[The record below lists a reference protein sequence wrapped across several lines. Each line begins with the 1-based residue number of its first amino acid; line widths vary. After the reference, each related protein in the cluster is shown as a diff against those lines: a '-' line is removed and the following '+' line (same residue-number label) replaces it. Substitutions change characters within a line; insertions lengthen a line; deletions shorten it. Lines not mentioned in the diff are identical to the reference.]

1 MKCIKKLV
9 ALTLA
14 AVLVL
19 AMLTACGGTDPEAH
33 VLEVHVLEVLN
44 QLRTETYNQSALTRS
59 SEADTNA
66 QNAAAVLKNYYEGS
80 ATKDEL
86 WNSTMQMQQTLA
98 EGCTYKGQMIFR
110 NPDSVTKE
118 SFDNYKSTVS
128 RIDSQYVGAA
138 TFSACGWTYTI
149 VVVY

>member
-1 MKCIKKLV
+1 MKMFKKIM
-9 ALTLA
+9 AAALA
-14 AVLVL
+14 AVMVL

-33 VLEVHVLEVLN
+33 VLEVLN
-44 QLRTETYNQSALTRS
+44 QLRTETYSQSALTRS
-59 SEADTNA
+59 SEADTSA

-86 WNSTMQMQQTLA
+86 WDSTMQMQQTLA

-110 NPDSVTKE
+110 DPNSVTKE

-128 RIDSQYVGAA
+128 RSDSQYVGAA

>member
-1 MKCIKKLV
+1 MKLFKKIM
-9 ALTLA
+9 AAALA
-14 AVLVL
+14 AVMVL

-33 VLEVHVLEVLN
+33 VLEVLN
-44 QLRTETYNQSALTRS
+44 QLRTETYSQSALTRS

-80 ATKDEL
+80 ATKEEL

-110 NPDSVTKE
+110 DPDSVTKE

-128 RIDSQYVGAA
+128 KSDSQYVGAA

>member
-1 MKCIKKLV
+1 MKMFKKIM
-9 ALTLA
+9 AAALA
-14 AVLVL
+14 AVMVL
-19 AMLTACGGTDPEAH
+19 AMLTACTGAGSGNE
-33 VLEVHVLEVLN
+33 EQVLN
-44 QLRTETYNQSALTRS
+44 ALNQTCTQNYGLNALTRS
-59 SEADTNA
+59 EEADANA

-110 NPDSVTKE
+110 DPDSVTKE

>member
-1 MKCIKKLV
+1 MKMFKKIMAV
-9 ALTLA
+9 ALA
-14 AVLVL
+14 AVMML
-19 AMLTACGGTDPEAH
+19 AMMTACGGTDPEAH
-33 VLEVHVLEVLN
+33 VLEVLN
-44 QLRTETYNQSALTRS
+44 QLRTETYSQSALTRS

-80 ATKDEL
+80 ATKEEL

-110 NPDSVTKE
+110 DPNSVTKE

-128 RIDSQYVGAA
+128 RSDSQYVGAA

>member
-19 AMLTACGGTDPEAH
+19 AMLTACGGADPEAH

-110 NPDSVTKE
+110 DPDSVTKE

>member
-1 MKCIKKLV
+1 MFKKIMAV
-9 ALTLA
+9 ALA
-14 AVLVL
+14 AVMML
-19 AMLTACGGTDPEAH
+19 AMMTACGGTDPEAH
-33 VLEVHVLEVLN
+33 VLEVLN
-44 QLRTETYNQSALTRS
+44 QLRTETYSQSALTRS

-86 WNSTMQMQQTLA
+86 WDSTMQMQQTLA

-110 NPDSVTKE
+110 DPNSVTKE

-128 RIDSQYVGAA
+128 RSDSQYVGAA

>member
-86 WNSTMQMQQTLA
+86 WNSTMQMQQILA

-110 NPDSVTKE
+110 DPDSVTKE

>member
-1 MKCIKKLV
+1 MKMFKKIM
-9 ALTLA
+9 AAALA
-14 AVLVL
+14 AMMVL

-33 VLEVHVLEVLN
+33 VLEVLN
-44 QLRTETYNQSALTRS
+44 QLRTETYSQSALTRS

-86 WNSTMQMQQTLA
+86 WDSTMQMQQTLA

-110 NPDSVTKE
+110 DPNSVTKE

-128 RIDSQYVGAA
+128 RSDSQYVGAA

-149 VVVY
+149 IVVY

>member
-1 MKCIKKLV
+1 MKMFKKIM
-9 ALTLA
+9 AAALA
-14 AVLVL
+14 AVMVL
-19 AMLTACGGTDPEAH
+19 AMLTACTGAGSGNE
-33 VLEVHVLEVLN
+33 EQVLN
-44 QLRTETYNQSALTRS
+44 ALNQTRTQNYGLNALTRNE
-59 SEADTNA
+59 EADANA

-110 NPDSVTKE
+110 DPDSVTKE

>member
-14 AVLVL
+14 AVLAL
-19 AMLTACGGTDPEAH
+19 TMLTACGGTDPEAH

-80 ATKDEL
+80 AAKDEL

-110 NPDSVTKE
+110 DPDSVTKE

>member
-1 MKCIKKLV
+1 MKMFKKIMAV
-9 ALTLA
+9 ALA
-14 AVLVL
+14 AVMML
-19 AMLTACGGTDPEAH
+19 AMMTACGGTDPEAH
-33 VLEVHVLEVLN
+33 VLEVLN
-44 QLRTETYNQSALTRS
+44 QLRTETYSQSALTRS

-80 ATKDEL
+80 ATKEEL

-110 NPDSVTKE
+110 DPDSVTKE
-118 SFDNYKSTVS
+118 SFDNYRSTVS
-128 RIDSQYVGAA
+128 RSDSQYVGAA

>member
-1 MKCIKKLV
+1 MKMFKKIM
-9 ALTLA
+9 AAALA
-14 AVLVL
+14 AVMVL

-33 VLEVHVLEVLN
+33 VLEVLN
-44 QLRTETYNQSALTRS
+44 QLRTETYSQSALTRS

-86 WNSTMQMQQTLA
+86 WDSTMQMQQTLA

-110 NPDSVTKE
+110 DPNSVTKE

-128 RIDSQYVGAA
+128 RSDSQYVGAA

>member
-1 MKCIKKLV
+1 MKLFKKIM
-9 ALTLA
+9 AAALA
-14 AVLVL
+14 AVMVL
-19 AMLTACGGTDPEAH
+19 AMLTACGGTDPEA
-33 VLEVHVLEVLN
+33 HVLEVLN

-110 NPDSVTKE
+110 DPDSVTKE

>member
-1 MKCIKKLV
+1 MKMFKKIM
-9 ALTLA
+9 AAALA
-14 AVLVL
+14 AVMVL
-19 AMLTACGGTDPEAH
+19 AMLTACTGAGSGNE
-33 VLEVHVLEVLN
+33 EQVLN
-44 QLRTETYNQSALTRS
+44 ALNQTRTQNYGLNALTRS
-59 SEADTNA
+59 EEADANA

-110 NPDSVTKE
+110 DPDSVTKE

-128 RIDSQYVGAA
+128 RIDSQ
-138 TFSACGWTYTI
+138 
-149 VVVY
+149 

>member
-1 MKCIKKLV
+1 MKMFKKIM
-9 ALTLA
+9 AAALA
-14 AVLVL
+14 AVMVL
-19 AMLTACGGTDPEAH
+19 AMLTACGGTDPEA
-33 VLEVHVLEVLN
+33 HVLEVLN

-59 SEADTNA
+59 SEADTIA

-80 ATKDEL
+80 ATKEEL

-110 NPDSVTKE
+110 DPDSVTKE

>member
-1 MKCIKKLV
+1 MKMFKKIM
-9 ALTLA
+9 AAALA
-14 AVLVL
+14 AVMVL
-19 AMLTACGGTDPEAH
+19 AMLTACTGAGSGNE
-33 VLEVHVLEVLN
+33 EQVLN
-44 QLRTETYNQSALTRS
+44 ALNQTRTQNYGLNALTRS
-59 SEADTNA
+59 EEADANA

-110 NPDSVTKE
+110 DPDSVTKE

-128 RIDSQYVGAA
+128 RIDSPYVGAA
-138 TFSACGWTYTI
+138 TFPAFGRT
-149 VVVY
+149 

>member
-1 MKCIKKLV
+1 MKMFKKIM
-9 ALTLA
+9 AAALA
-14 AVLVL
+14 AVMVL
-19 AMLTACGGTDPEAH
+19 AMLTACGGTDPEA
-33 VLEVHVLEVLN
+33 HVLEVLN

-110 NPDSVTKE
+110 DPDSVTKE
-118 SFDNYKSTVS
+118 SFDNYTSTVS

>member
-1 MKCIKKLV
+1 MKMFKKIM
-9 ALTLA
+9 AAALA
-14 AVLVL
+14 AVMVL

-33 VLEVHVLEVLN
+33 VLEVLN
-44 QLRTETYNQSALTRS
+44 QLRTETYSQSALTRS

-86 WNSTMQMQQTLA
+86 WDSTMQMQQTLA

-110 NPDSVTKE
+110 DPNSVTKE
-118 SFDNYKSTVS
+118 SFDNYKSTVNRS
-128 RIDSQYVGAA
+128 DSQYVGAA

>member
-1 MKCIKKLV
+1 MKMFKKIM
-9 ALTLA
+9 AAALA
-14 AVLVL
+14 AVMVL
-19 AMLTACGGTDPEAH
+19 AMLTACTGAGSSNE
-33 VLEVHVLEVLN
+33 EQVLN
-44 QLRTETYNQSALTRS
+44 ALNQPRTQNYGLNALTRS
-59 SEADTNA
+59 EEADANA

-110 NPDSVTKE
+110 DPDSVTKE

>member
-1 MKCIKKLV
+1 MKMFKKIM
-9 ALTLA
+9 AAALA
-14 AVLVL
+14 AVRGL
-19 AMLTACGGTDPEAH
+19 AMLTACTGAGSGNE
-33 VLEVHVLEVLN
+33 EQVLN
-44 QLRTETYNQSALTRS
+44 ALNQTRTQNYGLNALTRS
-59 SEADTNA
+59 EEADANA

-110 NPDSVTKE
+110 DPDSVTKE

>member
-1 MKCIKKLV
+1 MKMFKKIM
-9 ALTLA
+9 AAALA
-14 AVLVL
+14 AVMVL

-33 VLEVHVLEVLN
+33 VLEVLN
-44 QLRTETYNQSALTRS
+44 QLRTETYSQSALTRS

-110 NPDSVTKE
+110 DPDSVTKE

>member
-1 MKCIKKLV
+1 MKMFKKIM
-9 ALTLA
+9 AAALA
-14 AVLVL
+14 AVMVL
-19 AMLTACGGTDPEAH
+19 AMLTACTGAGSGNE
-33 VLEVHVLEVLN
+33 EQVLN
-44 QLRTETYNQSALTRS
+44 ALNQTRTQNYGLNALTRS
-59 SEADTNA
+59 EEADANA

-110 NPDSVTKE
+110 GPDSVTKE

>member
-1 MKCIKKLV
+1 MKMFKKIMAV
-9 ALTLA
+9 ALA
-14 AVLVL
+14 AVMML
-19 AMLTACGGTDPEAH
+19 AMMTACGGTDPEA
-33 VLEVHVLEVLN
+33 HVLEVLN

-59 SEADTNA
+59 SEADTIA

-80 ATKDEL
+80 ATKEEL

-110 NPDSVTKE
+110 DPDSVTKE

-128 RIDSQYVGAA
+128 KIDSQYVGAA

>member
-110 NPDSVTKE
+110 DPDSVTKE

>member
-1 MKCIKKLV
+1 MKMFKKIM
-9 ALTLA
+9 AAALA
-14 AVLVL
+14 AVMVL
-19 AMLTACGGTDPEAH
+19 AMLTACGGTDPEA
-33 VLEVHVLEVLN
+33 HVLEVLN

-59 SEADTNA
+59 SEADTIA

-86 WNSTMQMQQTLA
+86 WDSTMQMQQTLA
-98 EGCTYKGQMIFR
+98 EGCTYKGQIIFR
-110 NPDSVTKE
+110 DPNSVTKE

-128 RIDSQYVGAA
+128 RSDSQYVGAA

>member
-1 MKCIKKLV
+1 MKMFKKIMAV
-9 ALTLA
+9 ALA
-14 AVLVL
+14 AVMML
-19 AMLTACGGTDPEAH
+19 AMMTACGGTDPEAH
-33 VLEVHVLEVLN
+33 VLEVLN
-44 QLRTETYNQSALTRS
+44 QLRTETYSQSALTRS

-80 ATKDEL
+80 ATKEEL

-110 NPDSVTKE
+110 DPDSVTKE

-128 RIDSQYVGAA
+128 RSDSQYVGAA

>member
-1 MKCIKKLV
+1 MKMFKKIM
-9 ALTLA
+9 AAALA
-14 AVLVL
+14 AVMVL
-19 AMLTACGGTDPEAH
+19 AMLTACSGTDPEA
-33 VLEVHVLEVLN
+33 HVLEVLN

-59 SEADTNA
+59 SEADTIA

-86 WNSTMQMQQTLA
+86 WNSTVQMQQTMA

-110 NPDSVTKE
+110 DPNSVTKE

-128 RIDSQYVGAA
+128 RSDSQYVGAA

-149 VVVY
+149 IVVY

>member
-1 MKCIKKLV
+1 MKMFKKIM
-9 ALTLA
+9 AAALA
-14 AVLVL
+14 AVMVL

-33 VLEVHVLEVLN
+33 VLEVLN
-44 QLRTETYNQSALTRS
+44 QLRTETYSQSALTRS

-110 NPDSVTKE
+110 DPDSVTKD

>member
-1 MKCIKKLV
+1 MKMFKKIMAV
-9 ALTLA
+9 ALA
-14 AVLVL
+14 AVMML
-19 AMLTACGGTDPEAH
+19 AMMTACGGTDPEAH
-33 VLEVHVLEVLN
+33 VLEVLN
-44 QLRTETYNQSALTRS
+44 QLRTETYSQSALTRS

-80 ATKDEL
+80 ATKEEL

-110 NPDSVTKE
+110 DPNSVTKE
-118 SFDNYKSTVS
+118 SFDNYRSTVS
-128 RIDSQYVGAA
+128 RSDSQYVGAA

>member
-1 MKCIKKLV
+1 MKMFKKIM
-9 ALTLA
+9 AAALA
-14 AVLVL
+14 AVMVL

-33 VLEVHVLEVLN
+33 VLEVLN
-44 QLRTETYNQSALTRS
+44 QLRTETYSQSALTRS

-86 WNSTMQMQQTLA
+86 WDSTMQMQQTLA

-110 NPDSVTKE
+110 DPDSVTKE

-128 RIDSQYVGAA
+128 RSDSQYVGAA

>member
-1 MKCIKKLV
+1 MKMFKKIM
-9 ALTLA
+9 AAALA
-14 AVLVL
+14 AVMVL
-19 AMLTACGGTDPEAH
+19 AMLTACTGAGSGNE
-33 VLEVHVLEVLN
+33 EQVLN
-44 QLRTETYNQSALTRS
+44 ALNQTRTQNYGLNALTRS
-59 SEADTNA
+59 EEADANA

-110 NPDSVTKE
+110 DPDSVTKE

-128 RIDSQYVGAA
+128 RIDSQNVGAA

>member
-1 MKCIKKLV
+1 MTCIKKLV

-110 NPDSVTKE
+110 DPDSVTKE

>member
-110 NPDSVTKE
+110 DPDSVSSD
-118 SFDNYKSTVS
+118 SFDNYISTVS

-138 TFSACGWTYTI
+138 TFSACGGTYTI

>member
-1 MKCIKKLV
+1 MKLFKKIM
-9 ALTLA
+9 AAALA
-14 AVLVL
+14 AVMVL
-19 AMLTACGGTDPEAH
+19 AMLTACGGADPEA
-33 VLEVHVLEVLN
+33 HVLEVLN
-44 QLRTETYNQSALTRS
+44 QLRTETYSQSALTRS

-86 WNSTMQMQQTLA
+86 WDSTMQMQQTLA

-110 NPDSVTKE
+110 DPDSVTKE

-128 RIDSQYVGAA
+128 RSDSQYVGAA

>member
-1 MKCIKKLV
+1 MKMFKKIM
-9 ALTLA
+9 AAALA
-14 AVLVL
+14 AVMVL

-33 VLEVHVLEVLN
+33 VLEVLN
-44 QLRTETYNQSALTRS
+44 QLRTETYSQSALTRS
-59 SEADTNA
+59 NEADTNA

-86 WNSTMQMQQTLA
+86 WDSTMQMQQTLA

-110 NPDSVTKE
+110 DPDSVTKE

-128 RIDSQYVGAA
+128 RSDSQYVGAA

-149 VVVY
+149 IVVY

>member
-1 MKCIKKLV
+1 MKLFKKIM
-9 ALTLA
+9 AAALA
-14 AVLVL
+14 AVMVL

-33 VLEVHVLEVLN
+33 VLEVLN
-44 QLRTETYNQSALTRS
+44 QLRTETYSQSALTRS

-86 WNSTMQMQQTLA
+86 WDSTMQMQQTMA

-110 NPDSVTKE
+110 DPNSVTKE
-118 SFDNYKSTVS
+118 SFDNYRSTVS
-128 RIDSQYVGAA
+128 RSDSQYVGAA

>member
-1 MKCIKKLV
+1 MKLFKKIM
-9 ALTLA
+9 AAALA
-14 AVLVL
+14 AVMVL

-33 VLEVHVLEVLN
+33 VLEVLN
-44 QLRTETYNQSALTRS
+44 QLRTETYSQSALTRS

-86 WNSTMQMQQTLA
+86 WDSTMQMQQTLA

-110 NPDSVTKE
+110 DPNSVTKE

-128 RIDSQYVGAA
+128 RSDSQYVGAA

-149 VVVY
+149 IVVY